1 MYRNLTKHP
10 LVNRKVVVSFCHYN
24 AIMNPVHVS
33 CYTSSSCL
41 QFLKVE
47 LQSQRDIYQILIVP
61 KCPSKGYIQLLTNHH
76 QMSQPVFLTSTN
88 TGIKSFKVKWGSSL
102 NTTPVAICTSN
113 CPVLLFSHAVHQ
125 FNWSPGWVIQ
135 GKRVHSADPP
145 SCLTQHLHG
154 KVVLQGSWT
163 KTH

>member
-1 MYRNLTKHP
+1 MFIHRHIHITTETDVNCSVNAFLHVVFQGYLSVSILINLSHPPLSSDCTISMYRNLTKHP

-24 AIMNPVHVS
+24 VIMNPVHVS

-76 QMSQPVFLTSTN
+76 QMSQLVFLTS
-88 TGIKSFKVKWGSSL
+88 
-102 NTTPVAICTSN
+102 
-113 CPVLLFSHAVHQ
+113 HQ
-125 FNWSPGWVIQ
+125 YWY
-135 GKRVHSADPP
+135 
-145 SCLTQHLHG
+145 
-154 KVVLQGSWT
+154 
-163 KTH
+163 